1 MRVVLKE
8 STEVANHLDRLGTTR
23 DQLIELTFTVATELD
38 NLQYLLQNEIND
50 GDPNEEVEDLTNRV
64 IETREVLILLE
75 KTLTPEPLVVGDK
88 QTHGS
93 VWYSL

>member
-1 MRVVLKE
+1 MEKE
-8 STEVANHLDRLGTTR
+8 TTPKTYNVTFTR
-23 DQLIELTFTVATELD
+23 DQLIELTFTVASELD
-38 NLQYLLQNEIND
+38 NLQYLLQNEITD

>member
-1 MRVVLKE
+1 MEKE
-8 STEVANHLDRLGTTR
+8 TTPKTYNVTLTR
-23 DQLIELTFTVATELD
+23 DQLIELTFTVASELD
-38 NLQYLLQNEIND
+38 NLQYLLQNEITD

-88 QTHGS
+88 QTPGS